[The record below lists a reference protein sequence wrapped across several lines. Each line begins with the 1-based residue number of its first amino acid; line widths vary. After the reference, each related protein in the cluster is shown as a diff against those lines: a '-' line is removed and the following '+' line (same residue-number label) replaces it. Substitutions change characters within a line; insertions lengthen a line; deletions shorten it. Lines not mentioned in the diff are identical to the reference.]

1 MGLWL
6 LALELVSTWHFK
18 PAATLPPDNDNG
30 NANGAGVEDTNGVH
44 DEPAAAPSMLDG
56 FKAPPT
62 NSEAPKSML
71 DDFDPPKASSAPK
84 SLLDDFGSLSLQ
96 SPADKA
102 KADREAKA
110 AELMA
115 KLKAKKEQAGK
126 APPEEAKKAP
136 TQFKEPESSSILD
149 SFGF

>member
-18 PAATLPPDNDNG
+18 PVATLLPEDSSANG
-30 NANGAGVEDTNGVH
+30 NGVEDTNGVH
-44 DEPAAAPSMLDG
+44 DKPAAAPSMLDD
-56 FKAPPT
+56 FEPPAT
-62 NSEAPKSML
+62 KIEAPKSML
-71 DDFDPPKASSAPK
+71 DDFEAPK
-84 SLLDDFGSLSLQ
+84 PPSALRSLLDDFGSLSLQ
-96 SPADKA
+96 SPGDKA

-115 KLKAKKEQAGK
+115 KLKAKKEKAGK
-126 APPEEAKKAP
+126 APAGGEKKAP
-136 TQFKEPESSSILD
+136 TQFKEPESNSILD

>member
-18 PAATLPPDNDNG
+18 PVATHPRNDNG
-30 NANGAGVEDTNGVH
+30 TNGNGVEDTNGADH
-44 DEPAAAPSMLDG
+44 EPAAAPSMLDD
-56 FKAPPT
+56 FETPPT
-62 NSEAPKSML
+62 KTEAPKSML
-71 DDFDPPKASSAPK
+71 DAFEAPKPPSAPK

-115 KLKAKKEQAGK
+115 KLKAKKEQTGK
-126 APPEEAKKAP
+126 VPSEGEKKAP